1 MYKIGVKI
9 EIGRYDMIFPKSRY
23 PLSIIILILMADYP
37 LNQLNYFFYL
47 TSDFSKRLREDV
59 VAYVPR
65 LIRPEGRNSIEEGGK
80 EIVGELLDTSC

>member
-1 MYKIGVKI
+1 
-9 EIGRYDMIFPKSRY
+9 MIFPKSRY
-23 PLSIIILILMADYP
+23 PLSIIIVMAGCHI
-37 LNQLNYFFYL
+37 NQLNYFFYL

-65 LIRPEGRNSIEEGGK
+65 LVRPEGRNSIEEGGK

>member
-1 MYKIGVKI
+1 M
-9 EIGRYDMIFPKSRY
+9 
-23 PLSIIILILMADYP
+23 
-37 LNQLNYFFYL
+37 NYFFYL

-80 EIVGELLDTSC
+80 EIVGELKEVVQLIKMIVSHQYEYDYDY